1 MRKHSD
7 PAAKQ
12 SAIRRSRVIVGPP
25 RQARSDARAGRAPI
39 SHPNGMT
46 GASASPQ
53 GSGAVVDQVERVLRR
68 LALSDER
75 SLRSALAEPGMAGHS
90 ALDPKTQALIR
101 LGALLSVGAAT
112 VSLRWTV
119 ELACAAEATDE
130 EILGV
135 LLAIA
140 PAVGHA
146 RVVGVAPHLG
156 LALGYDFEDSD
167 EHG

>member
-1 MRKHSD
+1 M
-7 PAAKQ
+7 P
-12 SAIRRSRVIVGPP
+12 
-25 RQARSDARAGRAPI
+25 DARRTVSEI
-39 SHPNGMT
+39 ER
-46 GASASPQ
+46 
-53 GSGAVVDQVERVLRR
+53 VERVLRR

-75 SLRSALAEPGMAGHS
+75 SLRSALADPGIAG
-90 ALDPKTQALIR
+90 ALDAKTQALIR

-119 ELACAAEATDE
+119 ELAAAAGATEDE
-130 EILGV
+130 MLGV

-156 LALGYDFEDSD
+156 LALGYDFDAD
-167 EHG
+167 

>member
-1 MRKHSD
+1 MDR
-7 PAAKQ
+7 
-12 SAIRRSRVIVGPP
+12 
-25 RQARSDARAGRAPI
+25 
-39 SHPNGMT
+39 
-46 GASASPQ
+46 
-53 GSGAVVDQVERVLRR
+53 VERLLRR

-75 SLRSALAEPGMAGHS
+75 SLRSALAEPGMAGS
-90 ALDPKTQALIR
+90 SDLDAKTQSLIR

-119 ELACAAEATDE
+119 ELAYAAGATDD

-156 LALGYDFEDSD
+156 LALGYDFEEAEDR
-167 EHG
+167 G